1 MASRRQT
8 EGEGVRLPELSRRA
22 VLGGTSASVLP
33 LPAAS
38 AGPTPAP
45 PSLAESNAAAPFKR
59 WLYLN
64 AKIERLQTRWAQL
77 ESWLAREHSWFQLSP
92 AEQQALPW
100 AQELRDIDGC
110 LDLLFEKRDE
120 VLEALPTHGSAALE
134 VIAAK
139 LEVAERLI
147 WAADH
152 PEAHALI
159 SGSRQDILTLI
170 EAV

>member
-1 MASRRQT
+1 M
-8 EGEGVRLPELSRRA
+8 RLPELSRRA
-22 VLGGTSASVLP
+22 VVVGSPASL
-33 LPAAS
+33 LAAPAAFAQS
-38 AGPTPAP
+38 TPIPVA
-45 PSLAESNAAAPFKR
+45 STQSNAAAPFKR

-64 AKIERLQTRWAQL
+64 AKIERLQTRWARL

-110 LDLLFEKRDE
+110 LDLLLEKRDE
-120 VLEALPTHGSAALE
+120 LLEALPTQGSAALE

-139 LEVAERLI
+139 LEVAERLV

-170 EAV
+170 EAVEPHH

>member
-8 EGEGVRLPELSRRA
+8 EGEGVRLPEFSRRA
-22 VLGGTSASVLP
+22 VLGGTSASVLA

-38 AGPTPAP
+38 AGPTPVP
-45 PSLAESNAAAPFKR
+45 PSVAESNAAAPFKR

-77 ESWLAREHSWFQLSP
+77 ESWLARE
-92 AEQQALPW
+92 
-100 AQELRDIDGC
+100 QELRDIDGC

-134 VIAAK
+134 MIAAK

-152 PEAHALI
+152 PEAHALV